1 MELHE
6 KYKIIAPLGDQK
18 VRKFGS
24 VFLVEDKITGKK
36 AVLKA
41 VNKNAVK
48 PLVAKQLRNEA
59 TFNFSS
65 PSLPQVIDFI
75 ETETELL
82 LVTEFKQG
90 APIGKFW
97 KELKRKERIPFLY
110 EFLSEFEKVYT
121 ELRKL
126 NITHCDIKPSNILI
140 ERRDDKLNISLID
153 FGLALRRNEIDQRD
167 LVFPLGFAAPELLL
181 NELDL
186 IDERSDI
193 FAMGILIWRLYTNEL
208 PLTHPNPSIFTNL
221 QLTHPLPE
229 HSSVPKRV
237 FKILAKMCRKHQF
250 KLPPNKLPAEE
261 RKVFLQEG
269 MKQRFNRFHEI
280 VLEFEEL
287 KNKNSWWPFTT

>member
-24 VFLVEDKITGKK
+24 VFLVEDKISGKK

-48 PLVAKQLRNEA
+48 PLVVQQLRNEA
-59 TFNFSS
+59 TFNFST

-82 LVTEFKQG
+82 LVTEFKKG
-90 APIGKFW
+90 VPITTFW
-97 KELKRKERIPFLY
+97 NELKRKERIQFLHQ
-110 EFLSEFEKVYT
+110 FLSEFEKVYA
-121 ELRKL
+121 ELRRL

-140 ERRDDKLNISLID
+140 ESIDGKLNVSLID
-153 FGLALRRNEIDQRD
+153 FGLALRRNELDQRD

-193 FAMGILIWRLYTNEL
+193 FSMGILIWRLYTNEL

-229 HSSVPKRV
+229 HSSIPRRV
-237 FKILAKMCRKHQF
+237 FKVLAKMCGKHQF
-250 KLPPNKLPAEE
+250 KLPPNKLGADE
-261 RKVFLQEG
+261 RKRLLQEG
-269 MKQRFNRFHEI
+269 TNQRFNRFQEI
-280 VLEFEEL
+280 VTEFETL
-287 KNKNSWWPFTT
+287 KDKGSWWPFTT

>member
-48 PLVAKQLRNEA
+48 PLVVQQLRNEA
-59 TFNFSS
+59 TFNFST
-65 PSLPQVIDFI
+65 PSLPQVIEFI
-75 ETETELL
+75 ETEKELL

-90 APIGKFW
+90 VPISIFW
-97 KELKRKERIPFLY
+97 KKLKRKERIQFLHQ
-110 EFLSEFEKVYT
+110 FLTEFEKVYA
-121 ELRKL
+121 ELRRL

-140 ERRDDKLNISLID
+140 DRIDGKLNVSLID

-181 NELDL
+181 NELEI

-229 HSSVPKRV
+229 HSSIPRRV
-237 FKILAKMCRKHQF
+237 FKVLAKMCGKHQF
-250 KLPPNKLPAEE
+250 KLPPNKLAAEE
-261 RKVFLQEG
+261 RKHLLQEG
-269 MKQRFNRFHEI
+269 MNQRFNRFQEI
-280 VLEFEEL
+280 VLEFGEL
-287 KNKNSWWPFTT
+287 KNNGSWWPFTT

>member
-24 VFLVEDKITGKK
+24 VFLVEDKISGTK

-48 PLVAKQLRNEA
+48 PLVVQQLRNEA

-65 PSLPQVIDFI
+65 PSLPRVIDFI

-90 APIGKFW
+90 VPISTFW
-97 KELKRKERIPFLY
+97 KELKRKERIQFLHQ
-110 EFLSEFEKVYT
+110 FLSEFEKVYA
-121 ELRKL
+121 ELRES

-140 ERRDDKLNISLID
+140 ERIDDKLNVSLID
-153 FGLALRRNEIDQRD
+153 FGLALRRNEVDQRD

-229 HSSVPKRV
+229 HSSIPNRI
-237 FKILAKMCRKHQF
+237 FKVLAKMCGKHQF
-250 KLPPNKLPAEE
+250 NLPPNKLPTEE
-261 RKVFLQEG
+261 RKHLLQEG
-269 MKQRFNRFHEI
+269 MNQRFNQFDEVI
-280 VLEFEEL
+280 TEFEAL
-287 KNKNSWWPFTT
+287 KEKGSWWPFTT

>member
-24 VFLVEDKITGKK
+24 VFLVEDKISGKK

-41 VNKNAVK
+41 VNKKAVK
-48 PLVAKQLRNEA
+48 PLVVQQLRNEA
-59 TFNFSS
+59 TFDFSHT
-65 PSLPQVIDFI
+65 SLPQVIDFI

-82 LVTEFKQG
+82 LVTEFKKG
-90 APIGKFW
+90 VPISNIW
-97 KELKRKERIPFLY
+97 KELKRKERIQFLHQ
-110 EFLSEFEKVYT
+110 FLIEFEKAYF
-121 ELRKL
+121 ELREL

-140 ERRDDKLNISLID
+140 ERIDDKLNVSLID

-229 HSSVPKRV
+229 HSSIPKRV
-237 FKILAKMCRKHQF
+237 FKILAKMCGKHQF
-250 KLPPNKLPAEE
+250 KLPPNKLAAEE
-261 RKVFLQEG
+261 RKRLLREG
-269 MKQRFNRFHEI
+269 MNQRFNHFDEVI
-280 VLEFEEL
+280 AEFEAL
-287 KNKNSWWPFTT
+287 KEKSSWWPFTT

>member
-6 KYKIIAPLGDQK
+6 KYKIIAPLGGQK

-24 VFLVEDKITGKK
+24 VFLVEDKISGKK

-48 PLVAKQLRNEA
+48 PLVALQLRNEA

-65 PSLPQVIDFI
+65 PALPQVIDFI
-75 ETETELL
+75 ETGTELL

-90 APIGKFW
+90 VPISTFW
-97 KELKRKERIPFLY
+97 KELKRKERIQFLHQ
-110 EFLSEFEKVYT
+110 FLTEFEKVYS
-121 ELRKL
+121 ELRRL

-140 ERRDDKLNISLID
+140 ERINDKLNISLID
-153 FGLALRRNEIDQRD
+153 FGLALRKNEIDQRD

-193 FAMGILIWRLYTNEL
+193 FAMGIVIWRLYTNEL

-229 HSSVPKRV
+229 HSSIPKRI
-237 FKILAKMCRKHQF
+237 FKVLAKMCGKHQF
-250 KLPPNKLPAEE
+250 KLPPNKLTAEE
-261 RKVFLQEG
+261 RKHLLQDG
-269 MKQRFNRFHEI
+269 MNQRFNRFQEI
-280 VLEFEEL
+280 VLEFGGL
-287 KNKNSWWPFTT
+287 KNKGSWWPFTT